1 MSIEKILLR
10 KLLRLIYLPDN
21 KRTSLLR
28 ADIRSD
34 LKKTAGETSEGG
46 DFHGPFWTDAKNH
59 VAGIGDLRSK
69 IKQRVDRNKGR
80 KRLYDLLG
88 NGFLQWWDEK
98 RRWRNVPFEVLPE
111 SVKAQ
116 LLISELGGTIKIENL
131 LALKIGD
138 QSHRIIYPYFSE
150 EPALPEE
157 GRRIGLSVLNK
168 GLVDYSIDDLRIL
181 DVLRGSSYGILDHA
195 LQGNENELLL
205 RRYGDV
211 LKEWKK
217 LKKEYA

>member
-1 MSIEKILLR
+1 M
-10 KLLRLIYLPDN
+10 
-21 KRTSLLR
+21 
-28 ADIRSD
+28 
-34 LKKTAGETSEGG
+34 
-46 DFHGPFWTDAKNH
+46 
-59 VAGIGDLRSK
+59 
-69 IKQRVDRNKGR
+69 
-80 KRLYDLLG
+80 
-88 NGFLQWWDEK
+88 
-98 RRWRNVPFEVLPE
+98 
-111 SVKAQ
+111 KAH

-157 GRRIGLSVLNK
+157 GRRIGLSILNK

-217 LKKEYA
+217 LKTEYA

>member
-1 MSIEKILLR
+1 MSIENIHLR
-10 KLLRLIYLPDN
+10 KLLRLIYSPNN
-21 KRTSLLR
+21 KRTSMLR
-28 ADIRSD
+28 ADIRGE
-34 LKKTAGETSEGG
+34 LQKAVGKTSKGG

-59 VAGIGDLRSK
+59 VAGIEDLHSK
-69 IKQRVDRNKGR
+69 IKERVESNKGR

-88 NGFLQWWDEK
+88 DGFLEWWDEK

-116 LLISELGGTIKIENL
+116 LLIPELGGTIKIENL

-150 EPALPEE
+150 EPPLPEE
-157 GRRIGLSVLNK
+157 GQRIGLSVLNR
-168 GLVDYSIDDLRIL
+168 GLSDYPIDDLRIL

-205 RRYGDV
+205 SRYGDV

-217 LKKEYA
+217 LKKEYE